1 MEKGLVC
8 NVTLDVEK
16 ILRLFFSG
24 AAEVAGRE
32 RLCVLKR
39 VL

>member
-1 MEKGLVC
+1 MEKGVVC

-16 ILRLFFSG
+16 TPQLFFSG
-24 AAEVAGRE
+24 AAEVAERE